1 MTKERGYILP
11 EWAFMIEK
19 DTGFM
24 ETYNFEELMETIHLT
39 GPLIDKRLPVAG

>member
-24 ETYNFEELMETIHLT
+24 ETYNNLYRKVLAD
-39 GPLIDKRLPVAG
+39 GKALPQK